1 MKIHLQSHEVGT
13 GMLNPQE
20 GGVRIRLKVDK
31 LGLAMVLAFLLMS
44 IYQYHF

>member
-1 MKIHLQSHEVGT
+1 MKIHLQFHEVGT

-20 GGVRIRLKVDK
+20 VGGWGRLKVDK

-44 IYQYHF
+44 ID